1 MSEIKNTEK
10 VSVNDKPSEFN
21 KKSVETK
28 KVNGKLDARSKDFVQ
43 NNEKKG
49 FKHGVSGDDS
59 KKGVTPERQL
69 ENKEQ
74 YLKRESGKQ
83 LGNKSEKQEAKREE
97 AKEGKAEKTERNTD
111 SPEMKEEKKKN
122 ELKKKE
128 HGIQPNT
135 SNLKQ
140 NGLEQ
145 KYQDKYEG
153 KNENNKGDQHPCRN
167 SRKQEHK
174 EKYKKWLEDQLAN
187 IKAEAD
193 KGNNR
198 AKKILP
204 SWEERV
210 KKGETGPPLKP
221 NSHKFSMSSKMRER
235 RKKAEASLANKKFEN
250 IRKLAAQGDKRAIKI
265 LPDWEKSVKKG
276 KFGPAARGDTA
287 YGGTEDWRIA
297 TRKSI
302 LKEAMSD
309 KSKLPKHVRG
319 WYKQEENRIINKL
332 KERAQNG
339 ETFAQNI
346 LGKDKELDDYVVE
359 RMREPPGYDLGHQLG
374 DKLGDKPGR
383 LEYSRDNQNRGRR
396 FRL

>member
-10 VSVNDKPSEFN
+10 VSINDKPSEFN

-28 KVNGKLDARSKDFVQ
+28 KVDGKLDVCSKEFVQ

-49 FKHGVSGDDS
+49 FQYRASDDGS
-59 KKGVTPERQL
+59 KKEVTPERQL
-69 ENKEQ
+69 ENKERD
-74 YLKRESGKQ
+74 LKREYG
-83 LGNKSEKQEAKREE
+83 
-97 AKEGKAEKTERNTD
+97 
-111 SPEMKEEKKKN
+111 
-122 ELKKKE
+122 
-128 HGIQPNT
+128 
-135 SNLKQ
+135 KQ

-174 EKYKKWLEDQLAN
+174 EIYKKWLGDQLAN

-193 KGNNR
+193 KGNKR

-204 SWEERV
+204 SWEEHV
-210 KKGETGPPLKP
+210 KKGEIGPPLKP
-221 NSHKFSMSSKMRER
+221 NSHKYSMSSKMRECQ
-235 RKKAEASLANKKFEN
+235 KKAEASLANKMFERF
-250 IRKLAAQGDKRAIKI
+250 RKLAAQGDKRAIKI
-265 LPDWEKSVKKG
+265 LPDWEKSIKKG

-309 KSKLPKHVRG
+309 KSKLPKHLRG

-346 LGKDKELDDYVVE
+346 LGKDKELGDYVVG

-383 LEYSRDNQNRGRR
+383 LEYSRDNQNRGGR